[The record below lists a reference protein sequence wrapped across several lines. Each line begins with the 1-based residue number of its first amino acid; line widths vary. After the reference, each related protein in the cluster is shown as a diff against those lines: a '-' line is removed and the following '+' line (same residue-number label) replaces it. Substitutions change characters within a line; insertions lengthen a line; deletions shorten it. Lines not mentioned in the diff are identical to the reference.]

1 MKMLD
6 RILAWLLLV
15 LGCLHTAGA
24 VVLMS
29 KNLNLDSAWFFSG
42 GLAVIFGAFLNL
54 IRVYRPP
61 DNTIARISVVANLLL
76 LVLAALLCWVLRH
89 DLKQNPQAVVLVSVM
104 ILELFLS
111 ARQWS
116 R

>member
-1 MKMLD
+1 MKTLD
-6 RILAWLLLV
+6 RVFGWTLFA
-15 LGCLHTAGA
+15 LGCLHTAGS

-29 KNLNLDSAWFFSG
+29 RNLNLDSAWFFSG

-54 IRVYRPP
+54 IRAYRP
-61 DNTIARISVVANLLL
+61 DKVIARTSFLAN
-76 LVLAALLCWVLRH
+76 ALLTILAVLLGWILRH
-89 DLKQNPQAVVLVSVM
+89 DLKQNPQAVVLVLLVVM
-104 ILELFLS
+104 ELVLS